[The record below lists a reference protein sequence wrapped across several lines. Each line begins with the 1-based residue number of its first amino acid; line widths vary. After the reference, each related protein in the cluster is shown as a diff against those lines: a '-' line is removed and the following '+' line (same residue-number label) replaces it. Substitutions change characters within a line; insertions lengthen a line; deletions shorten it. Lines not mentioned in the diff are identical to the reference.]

1 MEETTGNVGNF
12 RALMVLLSRKNDII
26 RQKLTSGLGNAT
38 WLGHDIQNSLISL
51 LANKVH
57 SMIKREVQSAQFYTL
72 MADETKDVSKS
83 EQLSMVLRY
92 LYNGSTYERFISFTE
107 CDEINSEAIFFYIM
121 AGLREM
127 DIDISNCVS

>member
-26 RQKLTSGLGNAT
+26 RQKLTSGPGNAT

>member
-26 RQKLTSGLGNAT
+26 RQKLTSGPRNAT

-51 LANKVH
+51 LANKVR

-72 MADETKDVSKS
+72 MANETKDVSN
-83 EQLSMVLRY
+83 Y
-92 LYNGSTYERFISFTE
+92 LWS
-107 CDEINSEAIFFYIM
+107 
-121 AGLREM
+121 
-127 DIDISNCVS
+127 